1 VGSRDPAL
9 SPGRRKEGGAMLRGN
24 SLAKLDEKGRLK
36 LPAVFRALLEPK
48 FGSEYFVTS
57 LRGDSVRIYAMDVWL
72 RIEERLAR
80 ASSMNPSVMR
90 FKNAVNYFGQSTS
103 MDTQGRI
110 LIHPL
115 LRDRADV
122 RGEVVV
128 LGQQDFLEVWNRN
141 VFEARLE
148 ADPLTDADL
157 GALSDLGI

>member
-1 VGSRDPAL
+1 
-9 SPGRRKEGGAMLRGN
+9 MLRGS

-36 LPAVFRALLEPK
+36 LPAAFQGVARAEVRIRLTSSRAFAETR
-48 FGSEYFVTS
+48 FGSIRWTCGCAS
-57 LRGDSVRIYAMDVWL
+57 KSDSR
-72 RIEERLAR
+72 AR
-80 ASSMNPSVMR
+80 RRSNPSVMR
-90 FKNAVNYFGQSTS
+90 FKNAVNYFGQSS
-103 MDTQGRI
+103 PMDAQGRI

-128 LGQQDFLEVWNRN
+128 LGQQDFLEVWNRT
-141 VFEARLE
+141 VFEERLH

>member
-1 VGSRDPAL
+1 
-9 SPGRRKEGGAMLRGN
+9 MLRGS

-36 LPAVFRALLEPK
+36 LPASFRAVLEPK
-48 FGSEYFVTS
+48 FGSDYFVTS
-57 LRGDSVRIYAMDVWL
+57 LRGDSVRIYPMDVWL

-80 ASSMNPSVMR
+80 ASSLNPSVMR
-90 FKNAVNYFGQSTS
+90 FKNSVNYFGQSS
-103 MDTQGRI
+103 PMDAQGRI

-115 LRDRADV
+115 LRERADV

-128 LGQQDFLEVWNRN
+128 LGQQDFLEVWNRTA
-141 VFEARLE
+141 FEDRLH

>member
-1 VGSRDPAL
+1 
-9 SPGRRKEGGAMLRGN
+9 MLRGN

-36 LPAVFRALLEPK
+36 LPAAFRALLEPK

-57 LRGDSVRIYAMDVWL
+57 LRGDSVRIYPMDVWL

-128 LGQQDFLEVWNRN
+128 LGQQDFLEVWNRT

-148 ADPLTDADL
+148 TDPLTDADL